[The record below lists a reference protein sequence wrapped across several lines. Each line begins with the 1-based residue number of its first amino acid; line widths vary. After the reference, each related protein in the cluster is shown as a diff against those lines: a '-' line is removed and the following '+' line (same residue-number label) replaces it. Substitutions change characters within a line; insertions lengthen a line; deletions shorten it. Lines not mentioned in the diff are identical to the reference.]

1 MSEQQDSRPWSS
13 LLADLDATVPV
24 QPLLNIQYDDPQ
36 CLWDSIHRLKPFKAA
51 GVDGWH
57 SEELQPL
64 SRSMVADLASLLGC
78 SWQSGLTERLMQ
90 ARTLLF
96 AKKDHPESISD
107 GRPITILGYP
117 ARLTSKMIA
126 DQILQQWASSWPPEI
141 SGGLPRRSARDLSLM
156 QQLQIEHAKT
166 SHTAW
171 GGWTMD
177 LVKAFNLIPRQV
189 VRHIFKLL
197 GIPAHV
203 SNFWFQS
210 LTKLSRALQCGQ
222 SLGPTHRSTTGL
234 PEGDSMSVVGMLAL
248 SFVFHAKL
256 KSPNL
261 FPYTYADNWSFM
273 STSERACFRAMTTL
287 LNLIADLKMK
297 IDFKKS
303 WCWATTK
310 TFKSF
315 WTEASAILMDHNF
328 VFTIKSHVHD
338 LGCTIAYSN
347 AVVLG
352 PLRDNT
358 DNAVAKCSRLRKLS
372 LTLDDR
378 AEKVQVAV
386 WPAVFYGA
394 LGTHWPKAF
403 YHAPASCSECFS
415 WRP

>member
-1 MSEQQDSRPWSS
+1 
-13 LLADLDATVPV
+13 
-24 QPLLNIQYDDPQ
+24 
-36 CLWDSIHRLKPFKAA
+36 
-51 GVDGWH
+51 
-57 SEELQPL
+57 
-64 SRSMVADLASLLGC
+64 
-78 SWQSGLTERLMQ
+78 
-90 ARTLLF
+90 
-96 AKKDHPESISD
+96 
-107 GRPITILGYP
+107 
-117 ARLTSKMIA
+117 
-126 DQILQQWASSWPPEI
+126 
-141 SGGLPRRSARDLSLM
+141 
-156 QQLQIEHAKT
+156 
-166 SHTAW
+166 
-171 GGWTMD
+171 
-177 LVKAFNLIPRQV
+177 
-189 VRHIFKLL
+189 
-197 GIPAHV
+197 
-203 SNFWFQS
+203 
-210 LTKLSRALQCGQ
+210 
-222 SLGPTHRSTTGL
+222 
-234 PEGDSMSVVGMLAL
+234 MSVVGMLAL